1 MWFLSSVPI
10 RRDKTP
16 IRKTV
21 KSRVFLPYF
30 LVPVSTWGSSFNLWW
45 YTNDTRL
52 VSNPDDAY
60 GPLKEP
66 GFYVPFL
73 TITDLIMD
81 TPWTPSLSNTLP
93 RFRCV
98 LTYLWSPITGVS
110 RTKNL
115 LTVTTS
121 LPPSAVTRPDDPSGN
136 WTPVSAHSDVR
147 RPDRPRPRSAVLP
160 RVSALPSTLPRRL
173 VSTTILLVPPTEG
186 SSPSSLRVPVSE
198 DRFPHLPCGPFSV
211 ALTRNFRIDEIDDVQ
226 YNTHN

>member
-93 RFRCV
+93 RFQCV

-136 WTPVSAHSDVR
+136 WTPVSVLTQMSADQTDPDPDRRSYLVSRLCPPPFPDDLFR
-147 RPDRPRPRSAVLP
+147 RPFS
-160 RVSALPSTLPRRL
+160 
-173 VSTTILLVPPTEG
+173 
-186 SSPSSLRVPVSE
+186 SSLRPKGLHRVVYGCL
-198 DRFPHLPCGPFSV
+198 FPKTDSLTFLVDPFPW
-211 ALTRNFRIDEIDDVQ
+211 L
-226 YNTHN
+226 